1 MRPFLY
7 ARAAAPEAGSGEPRP
22 TGHGL
27 KPLDIEVMKRL
38 SSRVNLIP
46 VIAKADTLS
55 PNDLL
60 KFKSRVGFYLAL
72 HFPTF

>member
-1 MRPFLY
+1 M
-7 ARAAAPEAGSGEPRP
+7 
-22 TGHGL
+22 

-55 PNDLL
+55 PADLARY
-60 KFKSRVGFYLAL
+60 KTRVRQLRRNMVVHGWAC
-72 HFPTF
+72 